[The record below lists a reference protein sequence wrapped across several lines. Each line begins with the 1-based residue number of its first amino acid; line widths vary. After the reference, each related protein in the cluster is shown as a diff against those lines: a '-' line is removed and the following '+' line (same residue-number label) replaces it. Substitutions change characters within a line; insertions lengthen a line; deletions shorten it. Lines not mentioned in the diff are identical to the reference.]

1 MKFAAAVNCMD
12 GRAQLPVINFI
23 TQNYGV
29 DYVDKITKAGPSKY
43 LSSKHKSM
51 TDLIIK
57 KVNVSIDKHGSEKV
71 FIAGH
76 HDCAGNP
83 VDKET
88 HIQQIIDSKKILEER
103 LSNDIEVIALWL
115 DENFEVSLV

>member
-1 MKFAAAVNCMD
+1 MD
-12 GRAQLPVINFI
+12 GRVQIPVINFV

-43 LSSKHKSM
+43 LSSKDEKM

-57 KVNVSIDKHGSEKV
+57 KVNISIDKHGSEKV

-83 VDKET
+83 VDTDT
-88 HIQQIIDSKKILEER
+88 HIQQIKDSKKILEER
-103 LSNDIEVIALWL
+103 LPDDIEVIALWL
-115 DENFEVSLV
+115 DEDFKVNLI